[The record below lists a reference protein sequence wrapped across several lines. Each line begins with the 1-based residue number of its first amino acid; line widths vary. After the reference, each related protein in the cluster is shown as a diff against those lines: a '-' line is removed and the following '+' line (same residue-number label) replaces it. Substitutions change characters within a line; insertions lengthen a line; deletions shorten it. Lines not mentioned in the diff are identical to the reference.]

1 MSDTP
6 SQRARELLRGA
17 YDKPGEKVAIL
28 EFKPKDRDAHG
39 GGLGT
44 GAPWLQTGGGEFLDE
59 VEPGADDVD
68 PTEAGALRKGFIRPE
83 ERPDEAAPPAT
94 PTNEED

>member
-1 MSDTP
+1 
-6 SQRARELLRGA
+6 
-17 YDKPGEKVAIL
+17 
-28 EFKPKDRDAHG
+28 
-39 GGLGT
+39 
-44 GAPWLQTGGGEFLDE
+44 LDE